1 MSAVDQAID
10 ELAVTTAW
18 SRRALNL
25 WCMTARAYAKR
36 KRVTVSD
43 ERLAMMLRTAVDMH
57 TRGIP
62 GAAATDLLDVFADR

>member
-1 MSAVDQAID
+1 MTTLDQTID
-10 ELAVTTAW
+10 ELAVSTAW

-36 KRVTVSD
+36 KRMTVSD
-43 ERLAMMLRTAVDMH
+43 EQLAQMLRTAVDMH

-62 GAAATDLLDVFADR
+62 GAAATNLLDVFRSR